1 MTDSPKTKPL
11 TDFKPEFI
19 KPYLSHVTLE
29 YVCALEDEVGRLR
42 EAQRMLYGVWV
53 C

>member
-1 MTDSPKTKPL
+1 MSNKKIV
-11 TDFKPEFI
+11 DFKPELI
-19 KPYLSHVTLE
+19 KPYLSKVALE